1 VARVIGAASRGRE
14 SLSMPWMP
22 HEAREVAALSAR
34 ARAAIGDAEWTSLE
48 AAGRQLE
55 LADAVA
61 QGSVLANEVQWPA
74 TGASPGAATG

>member
-1 VARVIGAASRGRE
+1 
-14 SLSMPWMP
+14 MPWMP
-22 HEAREVAALSAR
+22 HEAREVAALAAR
-34 ARAAIGDAEWTSLE
+34 ARAAIGDAEWSSLE

-61 QGSVLANEVQWPA
+61 QGSALANEVRWPA